1 MYIIGGFRFI
11 LQHNEHPHRWPRFR
25 KWVVLFTLIPPT
37 FLMPL
42 SSTIIAPAVDTIST
56 DLNVTSTSTG
66 PLAVSL
72 FLITYSMG
80 PLLLGPL
87 SELVG
92 RVPVLQG
99 GNTFFL
105 VFNLAGG
112 FARNFPQLLAFRLL
126 SGLGASATLAVG
138 SSTIGDCFRPEERG
152 LSIALLN
159 MGPVL
164 GSCLGPIAGAYITD
178 YTSWRWAFHATSIF
192 AGVTI
197 LVGTCLSKETYA
209 PVLLRRKKDHLQ
221 SLQRH
226 KDAMLRTRF
235 DMDDANKPDNETLV
249 HLYKR
254 TLLRSIHLLLTQPIV
269 QALALYYGYLYG
281 LVYLVLST
289 FSTLWTTQYHMSTS
303 RGSLN
308 YFAPCIGYLLG
319 AQTCAVVADKIY
331 CFLKRRQQL
340 QQLQLQQQQDSHAPT
355 ANSDGLEEKHTPN
368 QKSKKRNPE
377 FRLPLMIP
385 ASLLIPAGLIVYGWT
400 AEAHTHWIFPDLGI
414 ALPLMGATIIF
425 QCTNAYLLETYS
437 VYAASAN
444 GGVYI
449 LRGLTGFGFPLFSPP
464 MYRALGYGW
473 GNSVLAFTALVIG
486 CPIPWF
492 LWRYGEALRRRS
504 SWAEQ

>member
-1 MYIIGGFRFI
+1 MEDKTYRVAQEEEKQEPLVQYNQSTVIIDFESD
-11 LQHNEHPHRWPRFR
+11 EHPHNWPSFR
-25 KWVVLFTLIPPT
+25 KWVVLLTLIPPT

-56 DLNVTSTSTG
+56 DLDVTSTLTG
-66 PLAVSL
+66 PLVVSL
-72 FLITYSMG
+72 FLITYSIG

-99 GNTFFL
+99 GNAFFL
-105 VFNLAGG
+105 IFNLAGG
-112 FARNFPQLLAFRLL
+112 FARSFPQLLAFRLL

-138 SSTIGDCFRPEERG
+138 SSTLGDCFRPEERG

-192 AGVTI
+192 AGVTTLI
-197 LVGTCLSKETYA
+197 GICLAKETYA
-209 PVLLRRKKDHLQ
+209 PVLLRRKKNSLQ
-221 SLQRH
+221 SSPQH

-235 DMDDANKPDNETLV
+235 DIDDTNKPDNETLV
-249 HLYKR
+249 HLYQR

-289 FSTLWTTQYHMSTS
+289 FSTLWTTQYHMATS

-331 CFLKRRQQL
+331 YK
-340 QQLQLQQQQDSHAPT
+340 HT
-355 ANSDGLEEKHTPN
+355 ANQN
-368 QKSKKRNPE
+368 AKKRHPE

-385 ASLLIPAGLIVYGWT
+385 ASLLIPAGLFLYGWT

-473 GNSVLAFTALVIG
+473 GNSVLAFTALIIG

-492 LWRYGEALRRRS
+492 LWRYGEALRRKS
-504 SWAEQ
+504 SWADQ

>member
-1 MYIIGGFRFI
+1 MNDKDNQVTQEDEKQDSHLQSSQSSSSSIIIDFERD
-11 LQHNEHPHRWPRFR
+11 EHPHDWPSYR
-25 KWVVLFTLIPPT
+25 KWIVLLTLIPPV

-56 DLNVTSTSTG
+56 EFQVGSTVTG

-72 FLITYSMG
+72 FLVTYSIG

-99 GNTFFL
+99 GNLFFL

-112 FARNFPQLLAFRLL
+112 FAKSFPQLLVFRLL
-126 SGLGASATLAVG
+126 SGFGASATLAVG

-152 LSIALLN
+152 LGLALLN

-164 GSCLGPIAGAYITD
+164 GSCLGPIAGAYLTD

-192 AGVTI
+192 GGVAI
-197 LVGTCLSKETYA
+197 LVGICLARETYA
-209 PVLLRRKKDHLQ
+209 PVLLRSKKDKLQ
-221 SLQRH
+221 SQPYY
-226 KDAMLRTRF
+226 KDATLRTRF
-235 DMDDANKPDNETLV
+235 DMDDANKPDNESLA

-254 TLLRSIHLLLTQPIV
+254 TLLRSIRLLLTQPIV
-269 QALALYYGYLYG
+269 QVLALYYGYLYG

-308 YFAPCIGYLLG
+308 YLAPCIGYLLG
-319 AQTCAVVADKIY
+319 AQTCAIIADKVY
-331 CFLKRRQQL
+331 KYL
-340 QQLQLQQQQDSHAPT
+340 
-355 ANSDGLEEKHTPN
+355 
-368 QKSKKRNPE
+368 KRNPE

-385 ASLLIPAGLIVYGWT
+385 ASLLIPIGLLIYGWT
-400 AEAHTHWIFPDLGI
+400 AEAQTHWIFPDLGI

-473 GNSVLAFTALVIG
+473 GNSVLGLTALVIG

-492 LWRYGEALRRRS
+492 LWRYGEGLRRRS

>member
-1 MYIIGGFRFI
+1 MEDKAYPVAQEEEKQDPLVQYSQSTVIIDFES
-11 LQHNEHPHRWPRFR
+11 NEHPHNWPSFR
-25 KWVVLFTLIPPT
+25 KWVVLLTLIPPT

-56 DLNVTSTSTG
+56 DLDVTSTLTG

-72 FLITYSMG
+72 FLVTYSIG

-105 VFNLAGG
+105 IFNLAGG
-112 FARNFPQLLAFRLL
+112 FARSFPQLLAFRLL

-192 AGVTI
+192 AAVTI
-197 LVGTCLSKETYA
+197 LIGICLAKETYA
-209 PVLLRRKKDHLQ
+209 PVLLRRKKDNLQ
-221 SLQRH
+221 SAPQH
-226 KDAMLRTRF
+226 KEAMLRTRF
-235 DMDDANKPDNETLV
+235 DIDDSNKPDNETLV
-249 HLYKR
+249 HLYQR

-308 YFAPCIGYLLG
+308 YFAPCIGYFLG

-331 CFLKRRQQL
+331 YT
-340 QQLQLQQQQDSHAPT
+340 HT
-355 ANSDGLEEKHTPN
+355 ANQNGI
-368 QKSKKRNPE
+368 KRNPE

-385 ASLLIPAGLIVYGWT
+385 ASLLIPAGLFLYGWT

-492 LWRYGEALRRRS
+492 LWRYGEALRRKS
-504 SWAEQ
+504 SWADQ

>member
-1 MYIIGGFRFI
+1 MEDKAYRVAQEEEKQDPLVQYSQSTVIIDFESD
-11 LQHNEHPHRWPRFR
+11 EHPHNWPSFR
-25 KWVVLFTLIPPT
+25 KWLVLLTLIPPT

-56 DLNVTSTSTG
+56 DLNVTSTLTG

-72 FLITYSMG
+72 FLITYSIG

-99 GNTFFL
+99 GNAFFL
-105 VFNLAGG
+105 IFNLAGG
-112 FARNFPQLLAFRLL
+112 FARSFPQLLAFRLL

-197 LVGTCLSKETYA
+197 LIGICLAKETYA
-209 PVLLRRKKDHLQ
+209 PVLLRRKKDNLQ
-221 SLQRH
+221 SSPQH
-226 KDAMLRTRF
+226 KEAMLRTRF
-235 DMDDANKPDNETLV
+235 DIDDSNKPDNETLV
-249 HLYKR
+249 HLYQR
-254 TLLRSIHLLLTQPIV
+254 TFLRSIHLLLTQPIV

-331 CFLKRRQQL
+331 YK
-340 QQLQLQQQQDSHAPT
+340 HT
-355 ANSDGLEEKHTPN
+355 ANQN
-368 QKSKKRNPE
+368 AKKRNPE

-385 ASLLIPAGLIVYGWT
+385 ASLLIPAGLFLYGWT

-473 GNSVLAFTALVIG
+473 GNSVLAFTALIIG

-492 LWRYGEALRRRS
+492 LWRYGEALRRKS
-504 SWAEQ
+504 SWADQ